1 MSDLNCKM
9 KMPIWQILLID
20 FHRKTAKVKLDLGR
34 RSFMEKTKVTI
45 LTTGGTI
52 EKSYSEYDG
61 SLKNR
66 QSLLKNK
73 LLARLRLPHT
83 EISVFEMMAKDSLD
97 MTNEDREQIWQNISK
112 HFEANAPLLILH
124 GTDTMEVSLQYCYE
138 RCEKP
143 PVPVVFTGAMM
154 PMGFEGSDALQN
166 FAEALALCQIIEPGF
181 YISFH
186 SHLFSAPLVTKNRK
200 RRTFEIKNQEKI

>member
-1 MSDLNCKM
+1 M
-9 KMPIWQILLID
+9 
-20 FHRKTAKVKLDLGR
+20 
-34 RSFMEKTKVTI
+34 I

-73 LLARLRLPHT
+73 ILAKLRLPHT
-83 EISVFEMMAKDSLD
+83 EISVLEMMAKDSLD
-97 MTNEDREQIWQNISK
+97 MNNADREQIWQTIEK
-112 HFEANAPLLILH
+112 QFEAQIPILVLH
-124 GTDTMEVSLQYCYE
+124 GTDTMEVSLRYCYE
-138 RCEKP
+138 RCQTP
-143 PVPVVFTGAMM
+143 PVAVIFTGAMM

-166 FAEALALCQIIEPGF
+166 FSEALALCQVVPPGF

-186 SHLFSAPLVTKNRK
+186 SRLFKAPHVSKNRK
-200 RRTFEIKNQEKI
+200 RRTFVHSESEV